1 MPQRFSPTA
10 VAHHP
15 DLYNGRSRGQLHFV
29 THFTRAM
36 TAKHSNCGALTSGE
50 KRTVRV
56 LSRQA
61 DAFSSSNVSW
71 RTARSATR

>member
-10 VAHHP
+10 VAHHS

-29 THFTRAM
+29 MHFT
-36 TAKHSNCGALTSGE
+36 GE

-61 DAFSSSNVSW
+61 DAFSCSSCFLVN
-71 RTARSATR
+71 RSICHAMIGRRPPDTPRR

>member
-36 TAKHSNCGALTSGE
+36 TANI
-50 KRTVRV
+50 
-56 LSRQA
+56 
-61 DAFSSSNVSW
+61 
-71 RTARSATR
+71 RTAGR